1 VKAHT
6 LRIWEQRYGLVSPK
20 RTQTNIR
27 FYDDD
32 DLRLLLNVS
41 LLNER
46 GFRISELARMNHGQL
61 QQLVQEQT
69 LLKVDDYAAH
79 LQALTVHML
88 ELNERAFD
96 KVINTSVLQIGLE
109 NCMLNVV
116 FPFLHNVGVLW
127 QTGAI
132 NPAHEHFIS
141 NIIRQKLIV
150 AIDGQQYSYDDLSI
164 VPKLYVDA
172 VSQGLSPKGPVTA
185 ATTQDASG
193 YIIGTY
199 SPISPGS
206 ITSITEP
213 LVGGNL
219 IIDSIIIQ
227 DGSSVLIN
235 NQQWPQDTSGNE
247 ANGIYIWN
255 KSNSSLTRRK
265 DLQTG
270 SDATG
275 AFCSVKEGKVKVS
288 TVFNVKRTI
297 KNQAERTQVIKD
309 AVASNT
315 TGKAV
320 TTEAITGSTEKK
332 INAIANELIAIFGI
346 DAEEIDT
353 IKSIIKRNL

>member
-1 VKAHT
+1 LFDWDIRARGAKPLNRFSIRDIETLTGVKAHT

-150 AIDGQQYSYDDLSI
+150 AIDGQQYSYDDLSRRYLLFLPEGEFHEI
-164 VPKLYVDA
+164 GLLFSNYLIQSRGHRVIYLGQNIPLADVEQVYAVYAPHYV
-172 VSQGLSPKGPVTA
+172 VTA
-185 ATTQDASG
+185 LTSPLPNNKATSTFIQELNDAFASTTVYISG
-193 YIIGTY
+193 MQLYNY
-199 SPISPGS
+199 SETLPKNVVV
-206 ITSITEP
+206 
-213 LVGGNL
+213 LGGINSL
-219 IIDSIIIQ
+219 IEVVS
-227 DGSSVLIN
+227 
-235 NQQWPQDTSGNE
+235 
-247 ANGIYIWN
+247 
-255 KSNSSLTRRK
+255 
-265 DLQTG
+265 
-270 SDATG
+270 
-275 AFCSVKEGKVKVS
+275 KE
-288 TVFNVKRTI
+288 N
-297 KNQAERTQVIKD
+297 
-309 AVASNT
+309 
-315 TGKAV
+315 
-320 TTEAITGSTEKK
+320 
-332 INAIANELIAIFGI
+332 
-346 DAEEIDT
+346 
-353 IKSIIKRNL
+353 